1 MNDPSGCKLGKWI
14 ESHINSKIADTEE
27 FIAVKNAHAQLH
39 TYATDSFIA
48 KSNGNDQLALAAFDK
63 TLNSY
68 YVLQTSLR
76 ALNDRLKKMGDDIIT
91 EYVAF

>member
-1 MNDPSGCKLGKWI
+1 M
-14 ESHINSKIADTEE
+14 NSKMAWMEE
-27 FIAVKNAHAQLH
+27 FIAVRNAHVQLH

-48 KSNGNDQLALAAFDK
+48 KNNGNDQLALAAFNK